1 MKQLVSANLMFNKT
15 VTEAGATINIV
26 IMKKYSDDS
35 EEMTTTDDVA
45 VALQVIKELTAV
57 A

>member
-1 MKQLVSANLMFNKT
+1 MVNKT